1 MSAAS
6 LEDSTTWHAVPRVM
20 FSQVDAGDGP
30 LHARS
35 GGVGKAAGSRRAL
48 RPPPPLATPISQVA
62 AGGGPPG
69 VRLRGLGEEAAS
81 PQVRRPPPSL

>member
-30 LHARS
+30 LQARS
-35 GGVGKAAGSRRAL
+35 GGVGKEAASPRVR
-48 RPPPPLATPISQVA
+48 RPPPPL
-62 AGGGPPG
+62 
-69 VRLRGLGEEAAS
+69 
-81 PQVRRPPPSL
+81 